1 MPYKGESLSLTGIL
15 GGQLQSNF
23 NSVGISTPHIR
34 SGKLRALATV
44 TPQRSK
50 ILPEVPTFAELGYP
64 KMDAVGWFGA
74 LAPAATPRAIVDK
87 LSADINRTLA
97 QGDAATVMRDL
108 GFDPVGTTPQRFAE
122 FLKGDALKWKQMIQE
137 AGIKA
142 SE

>member
-1 MPYKGESLSLTGIL
+1 MKW
-15 GGQLQSNF
+15 Q
-23 NSVGISTPHIR
+23 
-34 SGKLRALATV
+34 
-44 TPQRSK
+44 QRRQN
-50 ILPEVPTFAELGYP
+50 
-64 KMDAVGWFGA
+64 
-74 LAPAATPRAIVDK
+74 AATPRAIVDK